1 MVDIWQQFHS
11 LPKAIRDGVAT
22 PSAIATVDDLE
33 QRYPG
38 VDLANLIMRVVVHE
52 FPVGELSA
60 KLQAECSLDRPA
72 AEEVSRRLRQE
83 VFVGDIADYLG
94 LARGEEAGLKP
105 ASQPPSAPPAGR
117 QPVSP
122 APRSAPP
129 VNLPVAESAPSRPPA
144 PPGPPPKTAPAV
156 ATIRPPTAPWLT
168 PATPVG
174 SQAPIT
180 QYSDDDAAEIERQA
194 AKLRTLT
201 TVNPNQDFDSLA
213 RTILTAQNLAFADEL
228 LSRRAV
234 SIIKARLKNIRQTG
248 ATADLLTRDPKVGG
262 LGLDPDIAAQVAAA
276 AERSAGELKS
286 RGMVQ
291 TPATPQPPRPPVV
304 PSVVQAPPPPLPP
317 LRRDA
322 PLAAPVIPPNVT
334 EPPRPSRPIIRPADI
349 PSPATTPTTIPR
361 PAPPPARPAAT
372 VMTGARLTDRPTV
385 ADVVRPTLALGPGEE
400 MRSLTL
406 LEFRRLGQGATEVA
420 RKLLDKFQHFQRES
434 FTVWVEAVAG
444 WRQSDVFQLYVSMGR
459 DSLELGQPISQII
472 ADRGRR
478 GQPYLSEHEFTV
490 VADLNRQLQV

>member
-1 MVDIWQQFHS
+1 MADIWQQFHS

-22 PSAIATVDDLE
+22 PQAIATVDDLE

-52 FPVGELSA
+52 FPVGDLPA
-60 KLQAECSLDRPA
+60 KLQAECLLDRPA

-94 LARGEEAGLKP
+94 LARGEARTKPPP
-105 ASQPPSAPPAGR
+105 ASPAGR
-117 QPVSP
+117 QPASP

-129 VNLPVAESAPSRPPA
+129 VNLPVVESVPHRPPPGSLPKTPPA
-144 PPGPPPKTAPAV
+144 PVVIQPPAV
-156 ATIRPPTAPWLT
+156 PLLT
-168 PATPVG
+168 PVAPVG

-201 TVNPNQDFDSLA
+201 AVNPNQDFDSLA
-213 RTILTAQNLAFADEL
+213 RTIRTAQNLAFADEL

-234 SIIKARLKNIRQTG
+234 SIIKARLKNIRPTG
-248 ATADLLTRDPKVGG
+248 ATADLLTRNPKVGG
-262 LGLDPDIAAQVAAA
+262 LGLDSDIAAQVAAA
-276 AERSAGELKS
+276 AERYVGELKS

-291 TPATPQPPRPPVV
+291 TPSMPQPPRPPAV
-304 PSVVQAPPPPLPP
+304 PLVVQEKPPPMPP

-322 PLAAPVIPPNVT
+322 PLAAPVVPPNVT
-334 EPPRPSRPIIRPADI
+334 EPPRPSRPIIRPVDI
-349 PSPATTPTTIPR
+349 PPPPTPPAAIPR
-361 PAPPPARPAAT
+361 SAPPPARPAAT
-372 VMTGARLTDRPTV
+372 VMSGARLTDRPTV

-434 FTVWVEAVAG
+434 FTVWAAAVAG

-459 DSLELGQPISQII
+459 DSLEQGQSISQII

-490 VADLNRQLQV
+490 VADLNRQLQI